1 MADRERRTGSGRDE
15 GARERAR
22 NIARGVSPSMAAAL
36 QAIERAATSS
46 AEALLRIQTWQQR
59 AALVPPKASAVRAL
73 IKLDPKRD
81 R

>member
-15 GARERAR
+15 SARERAR